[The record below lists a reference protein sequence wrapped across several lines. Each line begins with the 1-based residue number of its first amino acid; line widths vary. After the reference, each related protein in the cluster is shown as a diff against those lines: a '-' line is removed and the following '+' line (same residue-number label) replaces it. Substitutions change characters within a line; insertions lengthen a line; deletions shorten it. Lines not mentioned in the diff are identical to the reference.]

1 MDELETLDDLR
12 ARHGPIFRRGPGVLY
27 VGEPA
32 EAKAVL
38 ADTGSRY
45 REHSDFFQTGKGLFG
60 PRSAQQEVGRAARN
74 LLRDH
79 WTARS
84 DRLAAIVAR
93 EIGPDSRWPDAGN
106 LLLYTCFRDVL
117 VPEGEL
123 RRLVD
128 QVVRHAVLAGAR
140 ERRPVL
146 LRAALRYRVRRALV
160 AELSRRRTRDVRAP
174 ADLLDVLAAAAPDDS
189 SRTALVRLAEVFL
202 SFLFAV
208 VGSTGFLLGWSV
220 YLRATAPGAGG
231 DLAGVV
237 REALRL
243 RPVAWNFGRFPAEPH
258 RLAGTEV
265 TTSDE
270 VVVCSYLVHRDSRFW
285 PDADEFR
292 PQRWSAGM
300 PPGGAEAY
308 IPFGWGTHT
317 CVAAGFAVQVVED
330 VLGLLPPAGQWRVEA
345 RRHRP
350 HVAAA
355 LAPPTFTLRTN
366 GARTGEGGEHGQ
378 DHPRRTGGA
387 QHPQE

>member
-1 MDELETLDDLR
+1 MDELEALDDLR
-12 ARHGPIFRRGPGVLY
+12 ARHGPIFRRAPGVLY

-38 ADTGSRY
+38 ANTGSRY
-45 REHSDFFQTGKGLFG
+45 REHSDFFRTSEGVFG
-60 PRSAQQEVGRAARN
+60 PRSAQQEVGRVARN

-79 WTARS
+79 WAARS
-84 DRLAAIVAR
+84 DRLAATVER

-106 LLLYTCFRDVL
+106 LLLHRCFRDVL
-117 VPEGEL
+117 APEGEL

-140 ERRPVL
+140 DRRSVL
-146 LRAALRYRVRRALV
+146 SRAVLRHRIRRALI
-160 AELSRRRTRDVRAP
+160 AELSRRRARDVRTP
-174 ADLLDVLAAAAPDDS
+174 GDLLDVLAAAAPDGS

-208 VGSTGFLLGWSV
+208 TGSTGFLLGWSV
-220 YLRATAPGAGG
+220 YLLGTEPGAGG

-243 RPVAWNFGRFPAEPH
+243 WPVAWNFGRFPAEPH
-258 RLAGTEV
+258 RLAGAEV

-270 VVVCSYLVHRDSRFW
+270 VVVCSYLVHRDGRFW
-285 PDADEFR
+285 PDPDEFR

-300 PPGGAEAY
+300 PRGGAEAF
-308 IPFGWGTHT
+308 IPFGWGAHT
-317 CVAAGFAVQVVED
+317 CVAAGFAAQLVED
-330 VLGLLPPAGQWRVEA
+330 VLRVLPPAERWRVEA
-345 RRHRP
+345 HQHRP

-355 LAPPTFTLRTN
+355 LAPPDFTLRTS
-366 GARTGEGGEHGQ
+366 G
-378 DHPRRTGGA
+378 RR
-387 QHPQE
+387 